1 MEMKENFRRL
11 ETTTIIIKDTEKCGS
26 FVRKEVYNY
35 TLCVEV
41 DARVLLF
48 AQFNADVSFMAFFFL
63 NLSTVQWRGMVTAD
77 SLPW

>member
-35 TLCVEV
+35 VEV

-48 AQFNADVSFMAFFFL
+48 AQFNADVSFMAFF
-63 NLSTVQWRGMVTAD
+63 S
-77 SLPW
+77 